1 MSLEIWPIRNA
12 DGTGT
17 ENLIEISFKTS
28 DVSVASQ
35 LRSELM
41 DTLESNGWSLLWT
54 A

>member
-17 ENLIEISFKTS
+17 ENLIEISLKHPMSRWLPSS
-28 DVSVASQ
+28 DQ
-35 LRSELM
+35 
-41 DTLESNGWSLLWT
+41 SLWTPSSLTAGRFLWT